1 MKKYF
6 VYCYKFCNL
15 HIAEEDGALCFVSFG
30 SGKIP
35 KNFEKDETPLIKRT
49 AKQFDEYF
57 KKDRQE
63 FDLPLVLHGTDFQVK
78 VWKALQKIPYGQ
90 TRSYGELA
98 AMIGNPKACRAVGM
112 ANNRNPIAIIVPCHR
127 VIGHDGSLTGYGG
140 GLELKQKLLDLE
152 KL

>member
-1 MKKYF
+1 MKKY
-6 VYCYKFCNL
+6 YIYKYKFCNL
-15 HIAEEDGALCFVSFG
+15 HIAEEDEALCYVSFG
-30 SGKIP
+30 ADEIP
-35 KNFEKDETPLIKRT
+35 KDFEKSETPLIKKA

-57 KKDRQE
+57 KKNRQN
-63 FDLPLVLHGTDFQVK
+63 FDLPLVLRGTDFQLK

-112 ANNRNPIAIIVPCHR
+112 ANNRNPITIIVPCHR

-152 KL
+152 KR